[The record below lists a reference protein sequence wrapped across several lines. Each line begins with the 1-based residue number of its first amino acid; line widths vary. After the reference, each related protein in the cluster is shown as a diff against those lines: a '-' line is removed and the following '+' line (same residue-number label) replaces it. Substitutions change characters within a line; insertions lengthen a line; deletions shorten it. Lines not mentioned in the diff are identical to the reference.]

1 MRTDT
6 LEGNPGGFQGQCVFP
21 LVSFDPYANCGRDV
35 KKNSH
40 RRTRQKKRKPRMYLL
55 GHLATS
61 VPARVHPG
69 SISLHFHYGTSH
81 TAERSSRWDV
91 VPEGDSHSDTKWRS
105 RIMKST
111 SRWTGKGIARA

>member
-1 MRTDT
+1 MD
-6 LEGNPGGFQGQCVFP
+6 
-21 LVSFDPYANCGRDV
+21 ADV
-35 KKNSH
+35 KKMH
-40 RRTRQKKRKPRMYLL
+40 IVERDKKKRKPRMYLL

-61 VPARVHPG
+61 EPARVHPG

-111 SRWTGKGIARA
+111 SRWTGTGIAHA